1 MHPGERIAIRQTPA
15 MLALDGERELLIR
28 QGEQYEIGL
37 SWNGPKVLDVD
48 RTLRLV
54 QRQGWHRP

>member
-1 MHPGERIAIRQTPA
+1 
-15 MLALDGERELLIR
+15 MLALDGERELFIR
-28 QGEQYEIGL
+28 QGERCEIAL